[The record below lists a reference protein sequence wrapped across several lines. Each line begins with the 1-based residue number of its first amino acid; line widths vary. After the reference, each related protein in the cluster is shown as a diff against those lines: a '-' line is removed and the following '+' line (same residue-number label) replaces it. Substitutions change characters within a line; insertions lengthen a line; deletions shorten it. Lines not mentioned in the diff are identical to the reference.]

1 MALRRQ
7 GESLFYEYDFALP
20 PHGGGPLV
28 MAALPEAVA
37 LISLTISG
45 GELHALRVDAT
56 AAQWRAAGAT
66 LRLLRSSFAVTAP
79 SDRQACYH

>member
-20 PHGGGPLV
+20 SRGGGPLV

-37 LISLTISG
+37 LLSLT
-45 GELHALRVDAT
+45 LTRT
-56 AAQWRAAGAT
+56 QTRT
-66 LRLLRSSFAVTAP
+66 RT
-79 SDRQACYH
+79 